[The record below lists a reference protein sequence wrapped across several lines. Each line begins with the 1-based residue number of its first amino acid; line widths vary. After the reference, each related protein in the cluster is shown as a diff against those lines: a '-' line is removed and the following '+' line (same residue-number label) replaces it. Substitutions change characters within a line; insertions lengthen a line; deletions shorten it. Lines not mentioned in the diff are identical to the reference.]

1 MRKFRSSTHGMTL
14 VELLVALTVLAFL
27 MMAAMPSLAGWMRNT
42 QIRTAA
48 EAVLNGL
55 NKARSEALR
64 RNTLVSFSLVS
75 TNASDPGK
83 LDASCT
89 LSNTSA
95 SWVVSR
101 QSPAGLCNVA
111 PSDST
116 APMTIERWAQGD
128 SGKTITVSVTTAN
141 ADGSCST
148 TASTATQVT
157 FDGYGRLASTTTP
170 MRCINLDNSSG
181 SGNRKLRI
189 TVGTGGTLR
198 MCDPG
203 VTSASDPRKC

>member
-1 MRKFRSSTHGMTL
+1 MRTLQSPTHGMTL

-27 MMAAMPSLAGWMRNT
+27 MMAAMPSLTGWMRNT

-83 LDASCT
+83 LDASCA

-116 APMTIERWAQGD
+116 APMIIEKWAQGD

-157 FDGYGRLASTTTP
+157 FDGYGRASGTAS

-203 VTSASDPRKC
+203 VTNTSDPRKC